1 MKNWHI
7 SIWFPFFFLFQQCW
21 SPILITES
29 INTIFCLIS
38 KIVSVIV
45 LLQWALL
52 VLNKK
57 ISAKPVLYTGLIYLC
72 LFISTIIMDGDIR
85 RLFSF
90 TYCPIGLAALF
101 GIYSTNIN
109 KQKLFI
115 HSVAVFFYIINLIN
129 CLLVIIS
136 PDGLIVNGNNTY
148 FLGGENHV
156 GFSLMIGLCFVLCD
170 KYLNSTNI
178 IFLLSY
184 ITIQVTAILIIFSGG
199 NVTGTLVAI
208 ALLFPFF
215 KQLGHI
221 SYSLV
226 VGLFIGTFFT
236 LIVFEQLAVIL
247 NNQTIQYIIIT
258 LLGKSLTLSGRTDIW
273 DIVLFRFWGSPI
285 IGHGIR
291 ESVNL
296 FSIWGRDFS
305 AHNQLLQSLY
315 EGGFLIYISLIPIV
329 RCAGKSLK
337 KSRSLNIIFIAT
349 TIGVLLMS
357 MSEAAGINWIVTFF
371 QLATIISKPTP
382 HSS

>member
-1 MKNWHI
+1 MM
-7 SIWFPFFFLFQQCW
+7 L
-21 SPILITES
+21 
-29 INTIFCLIS
+29 
-38 KIVSVIV
+38 
-45 LLQWALL
+45 
-52 VLNKK
+52 
-57 ISAKPVLYTGLIYLC
+57 
-72 LFISTIIMDGDIR
+72 
-85 RLFSF
+85 
-90 TYCPIGLAALF
+90 
-101 GIYSTNIN
+101 
-109 KQKLFI
+109 
-115 HSVAVFFYIINLIN
+115 
-129 CLLVIIS
+129 LLVIIS
-136 PDGLIVNGNNTY
+136 PDGLIVNGSNTY

-156 GFSLMIGLCFVLCD
+156 GFSLMIGLCFMLCD
-170 KYLNSTNI
+170 KYLNSTSI

-208 ALLFPFF
+208 ALLLPIF
-215 KQLGHI
+215 KQIGNI
-221 SYSLV
+221 SYSLII
-226 VGLFIGTFFT
+226 GLFVGAFFT
-236 LIVFEQLAVIL
+236 FIVFEQLAVIL